1 MAGDRSG
8 VSSAAV
14 LPEVNGLPGAQQQLA
29 SADAQAQG
37 LAGERGSDV
46 GRHVIGSFVVMEI
59 TAVFWNGIGHPCIQV
74 LQHPWISV
82 LVDREAGAGVQT
94 GEMQNALIQ
103 SRAADPSVQPT
114 VQTGEAPPRGLN

>member
-14 LPEVNGLPGAQQQLA
+14 LPDVNGLPGAQQQLPP
-29 SADAQAQG
+29 ADAQVQG

-46 GRHVIGSFVVMEI
+46 GRHVISSFVVMEI
-59 TAVFWNGIGHPCIQV
+59 TALFRNGIGHPCIQV
-74 LQHPWISV
+74 LQHPWICV

-94 GEMQNALIQ
+94 GEMQNCLLYTSPSPRDLST
-103 SRAADPSVQPT
+103 SRMPSS
-114 VQTGEAPPRGLN
+114 A